1 MIRTDTY
8 IKYGSNMVLIGQN
21 TAEFASE
28 DLLEITKY
36 IKYCKST
43 SISVSLMCKME
54 LHHVRIVLFMHCTHC
69 CLTNS
74 IDVLCIR
81 T

>member
-1 MIRTDTY
+1 
-8 IKYGSNMVLIGQN
+8 MVLIGQN

-43 SISVSLMCKME
+43 PISVSLMCKME

-69 CLTNS
+69 C
-74 IDVLCIR
+74 
-81 T
+81 